1 MKTHIVAK
9 KVKLHNPI
17 LLVGLPGIGNVG
29 SLVVQYLIQQLNA
42 KEFAQLYSQHFP
54 YLVIVT
60 PDGGHRLV
68 SNRFFYYKN
77 PNKKGNDLVLLIGDY
92 QPATSEG
99 QYEVNDMIVKFF
111 KSLGGKEVYTIG
123 GYSAE
128 ARIIQNPR
136 VFGVTNNKSLKE
148 RLSKLGVMIGATPN
162 LSIIGA
168 AGLVMAFADR
178 AKMPSACIM
187 GETGLLEVDANA
199 ARSVLQLLVK
209 MFDLKINLNE
219 LVAIQH
225 ETEKLIKELEEAAGK
240 EGAPKVGEHP
250 NYIR

>member
-42 KEFAQLYSQHFP
+42 KEFAELYSHHFP
-54 YLVIVT
+54 YMVIVT

-68 SNRFFYYKN
+68 SDRFFYYKN
-77 PNKKGNDLVLLIGDY
+77 PDKGGSDLVLLIGDY

-99 QYEVNDMIVKFF
+99 QYEVNDEIVKFF

-128 ARIIQNPR
+128 AKIVQNPR
-136 VFGVTNNKSLKE
+136 VFGVTNNKSLRE
-148 RLSKLGVMIGATPN
+148 RLSKLGAMIGATPN

-168 AGLVMAFADR
+168 AGLVMAFAER

-199 ARSVLQLLVK
+199 AKSVLQFLSKL
-209 MFDLKINLNE
+209 FGLKINMDE
-219 LVAIQH
+219 LTAIQH
-225 ETEKLIKELEEAAGK
+225 ETEKLIKELEEAAGR
-240 EGAPKVGEHP
+240 EGAPKLGEHP